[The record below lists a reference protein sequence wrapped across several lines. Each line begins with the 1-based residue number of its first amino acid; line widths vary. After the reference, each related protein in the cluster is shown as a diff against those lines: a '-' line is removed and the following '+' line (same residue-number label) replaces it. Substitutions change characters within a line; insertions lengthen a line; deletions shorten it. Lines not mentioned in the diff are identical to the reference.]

1 MTAQEPI
8 VASLVANLLA
18 NTTISGYV
26 STRVYDTMAPQD
38 PTLPFLVVTIAAD
51 VPSLYFNGIH
61 DLGPLEFQ
69 VDVYGK
75 VEPADGSGGSR
86 NVRIIGD
93 AVYAAFMGNT
103 SITASGYSG
112 MSIICTNRGANMDQ
126 DQIVGGRTQ
135 QDSWRQ
141 MLLFKMYATGS

>member
-8 VASLVANLLA
+8 IASLVANLLA
-18 NTTISGYV
+18 NVTIAGYV

-38 PTLPFLVVTIAAD
+38 PTLPFIVVTIAAD
-51 VPSLYFNGIH
+51 VPQLYFNGAH

-75 VEPADGSGGSR
+75 VETGAKA
-86 NVRIIGD
+86 VRTIGD

-141 MLLFKMYATGS
+141 MLLFKLAGTGS